1 MKTSKQIIKEIL
13 PYLYGIILFSMIS
26 FQFYHYNAFISKGPR
41 FTAYDGQELC
51 ERVKRLE
58 SESYGFKD
66 SNLPQLPCNYAA
78 ADQQKATK
86 E

>member
-1 MKTSKQIIKEIL
+1 MNNRQTLKEIL

-26 FQFYHYNAFISKGPR
+26 FQFYQYSEFVKKGPR

-58 SESYGFKD
+58 NESYRLRVASPPCEYVQPNG
-66 SNLPQLPCNYAA
+66 SGLP
-78 ADQQKATK
+78 K

>member
-1 MKTSKQIIKEIL
+1 MRINRQAIKEIL
-13 PYLYGIILFSMIS
+13 PYLFGVILMFMIAYQLIQDS
-26 FQFYHYNAFISKGPR
+26 QFIKKGPR

-66 SNLPQLPCNYAA
+66 SNLQQLPCNYAA
-78 ADQQKATK
+78 ADQQKETK